1 MSGLSIASYFPF
13 TRVKVVAQNVHAEG
27 ALIRVQPDLRWRPLC
42 HDCRSPAGTIHSQ
55 GHRRMIR
62 DLNFADRRVWLE
74 VGYRKVWCE
83 RCGKTR
89 VEHWTFCDS
98 PQRMTHR
105 LRRYV
110 YDLCKLLPVT
120 DVAEH
125 LDLDPKTVTA
135 IDKEF
140 LQEEFGQTDYEGLR
154 VLAMDEIAIK
164 KGQRDYLTVIL
175 DYDSGRVVWTGEG
188 HDKET
193 LDRFFAGMTDEQKAG
208 IQAVAID
215 MWDPYI
221 NRIRHHCPQA
231 LIVFDLFHIVQG
243 YGKVIDEVRREEVRK
258 AVGPMKRVVKGSR
271 YLLLKNRDNLRP
283 DQADRLDELLKLN
296 ETLSRVYILKD
307 QLKVI
312 YQYKRRDAAQTAL
325 HDWIAMAERIDNY
338 HMAQFI
344 KTLRRFEYGIL
355 NHCDFPIGTSRLE
368 GVNNKIK
375 VIKRKAYGFHD
386 PIYFGL
392 KIKQAFPGDDKE
404 RKTTNSSG

>member
-1 MSGLSIASYFPF
+1 MSGPSIASYFPF
-13 TRVKVVAQNVHAEG
+13 ARVKVVAQNVHSES
-27 ALIRVQPDLRWRPLC
+27 ALIRVQPDRRWRPLC
-42 HDCRSPAGTIHSQ
+42 HECRSPAGTIHSQ
-55 GHRRMIR
+55 GHRRRIR

-74 VGYRKVWCE
+74 VDYRKVWCQ
-83 RCGKTR
+83 RCGQTR
-89 VEHWTFCDS
+89 VEHWAFCDS
-98 PQRMTHR
+98 PQRLTHR

-110 YDLCKLLPVT
+110 YDRCKLLPVT
-120 DVAEH
+120 EVARH

-140 LQEEFGQTDYEGLR
+140 LQEEFGQTEYEGLR
-154 VLAMDEIAIK
+154 VLAMDEIALK
-164 KGQRDYLTVIL
+164 KGQRDYVTVIL

-193 LDRFFAGMTDEQKAG
+193 LDRFFAGMTEEQKAG

-221 NRIRHHCPQA
+221 NRIQHHCPQA
-231 LIVFDLFHIVQG
+231 LIVFDLFHLVKG
-243 YGKVIDEVRREEVRK
+243 YGFVIDEVRRQEVRK
-258 AVGPMKRVVKGSR
+258 AVGPMKKAVKGSR

-296 ETLSRVYILKD
+296 ENLSRVYVLKD

-312 YQYKRRDAAQTAL
+312 YRYQRRFAAKAAL
-325 HDWIAMAERIDNY
+325 EDWIAMAGRIANY

-344 KTLRRFEYGIL
+344 QTLRRFEYGIL

-386 PIYFGL
+386 PVYFGL
-392 KIKQAFPGDDKE
+392 KIKQAFPGDDQE
-404 RKTTNSSG
+404 RKTTNSFG

>member
-13 TRVKVVAQNVHAEG
+13 ARVKVVGQSVSDRG
-27 ALIRVQPDLRWRPLC
+27 ALIRLEPDRRRRPVC
-42 HDCRSPAGTIHSQ
+42 HDCGRPAGTVHSQ
-55 GHRRMIR
+55 GHRRMVR
-62 DLNFADRRVWLE
+62 DLNLVDRQVWLE
-74 VGYRKVWCE
+74 VNYRKVWCE

-98 PQRMTHR
+98 PQRLTHR

-110 YDLCKLLPVT
+110 YELCRLLPVA
-120 DVAEH
+120 DVARH

-140 LQEEFGQTDYEGLR
+140 LQEEFGATEYDGLR
-154 VLAMDEIAIK
+154 VLAIDEIALK
-164 KGQRDYLTVIL
+164 KGQQDFVTVVL

-193 LDRFFAGMTDEQKAG
+193 PDRFFGGMTAEQKAAL
-208 IQAVAID
+208 QAVAID

-231 LIVFDLFHIVQG
+231 LIVFDLFHLVKG
-243 YGKVIDEVRREEVRK
+243 YGHVIDEVRREEVRK
-258 AVGPMKRVVKGSR
+258 AVGPLKPVVKGSR
-271 YLLLKNRDNLRP
+271 YLLLKNRDHLTP
-283 DQADRLDELLKLN
+283 HQADRLDELLRVN
-296 ETLSRVYILKD
+296 DNLSRVYILKD
-307 QLKVI
+307 QFKVI
-312 YQYKRRDAAQTAL
+312 YQYQRRAAAQTAL
-325 HDWIAMAERIDNY
+325 NDWIAMAQRIDNP

-344 KTLRRFEYGIL
+344 QTLRRFEYGIL
-355 NHCDFPIGTSRLE
+355 NHCRFPIGTSRLE

-386 PIYFGL
+386 SVYFGL
-392 KIKQAFPGDDKE
+392 KIMQAFPGDDRE
-404 RKTTNSSG
+404 HKTTNSFG

>member
-1 MSGLSIASYFPF
+1 MSSLSIASYFPF
-13 TRVKVVAQNVHAEG
+13 TRVKVVSQNIHSEG

-42 HDCRSPAGTIHSQ
+42 HDCRSRAGAIHSQ

-62 DLNFADRRVWLE
+62 DLNLADRRVWIQ
-74 VGYRKVWCE
+74 VDYRKVWCE

-89 VEHWTFCDS
+89 VEHLSFCDS
-98 PQRMTHR
+98 PQRLTHR

-110 YDLCKLLPVT
+110 YDLCKLMPVT

-125 LDLDPKTVTA
+125 LDLDPKTVA
-135 IDKEF
+135 AVDKEF
-140 LQEEFGQTDYEGLR
+140 LQEEFGQTDYVGLR
-154 VLAMDEIAIK
+154 VLAVDEIALK
-164 KGQRDYLTVIL
+164 KGHKRYVTVIL
-175 DYDSGRVVWTGEG
+175 DYLSGRVVWTGEG

-221 NRIRHHCPQA
+221 NRIQHHCPQA
-231 LIVFDLFHIVQG
+231 LIVFDLFHIVKG
-243 YGKVIDEVRREEVRK
+243 YGNVIDEVRREEVRK
-258 AVGPMKRVVKGSR
+258 AAGPMKQAVKGSR

-296 ETLSRVYILKD
+296 ENLSRVYVLKD
-307 QLKVI
+307 QLKMI
-312 YQYKRRDAAQTAL
+312 YRYPRRELAKAAL
-325 HDWIAMAERIDNY
+325 DDWIAMAQRIDSY
-338 HMAQFI
+338 HMGQFI

-386 PIYFGL
+386 PVYFGL
-392 KIKQAFPGDDKE
+392 KIKQAFPGDAKE
-404 RKTTNSSG
+404 RKTTNCFG

>member
-13 TRVKVVAQNVHAEG
+13 ARVKVVAQNVHSAG
-27 ALIRVQPDLRWRPLC
+27 ALIRLQPDRRWRPLC
-42 HDCRSPAGTIHSQ
+42 HKCRRPAGTVHSQ

-62 DLNFADRRVWLE
+62 DLDFADRRVWLE
-74 VGYRKVWCE
+74 VDYRKVWCE

-98 PQRMTHR
+98 PQRLTHR

-140 LQEEFGQTDYEGLR
+140 LQEEFGPTRYEGLR
-154 VLAMDEIAIK
+154 VLAMDEIALK
-164 KGQRDYLTVIL
+164 KGQRDYVTVVL

-221 NRIRHHCPQA
+221 NRLQHHCPQA
-231 LIVFDLFHIVQG
+231 RIVFDLFHLVKG
-243 YGKVIDEVRREEVRK
+243 YSFVIDEVRREEVRK
-258 AVGPMKRVVKGSR
+258 AAGPMKRVVKGSR
-271 YLLLKNRDNLRP
+271 YLLLKNRDHLRP
-283 DQADRLDELLKLN
+283 DQKDRLEELLQLN
-296 ETLSRVYILKD
+296 ENLNRVYVLKD

-312 YQYKRRDAAQTAL
+312 YHYQQRAAAKAAL
-325 HDWIAMAERIDNY
+325 DNWIAMAGQVDNAP
-338 HMAQFI
+338 MARFI
-344 KTLRRFEYGIL
+344 QTLRRFEYGIL

-392 KIKQAFPGDDKE
+392 KIKQAFPGNHRE
-404 RKTTNSSG
+404 RQITNSSG

>member
-1 MSGLSIASYFPF
+1 MSSLSIASYFPF
-13 TRVKVVAQNVHAEG
+13 TRVKVVAQNVHSES

-62 DLNFADRRVWLE
+62 DLNFTDRRVWLE
-74 VGYRKVWCE
+74 VDYRKVWCE

-89 VEHWTFCDS
+89 VEHLNFCDS
-98 PQRMTHR
+98 PQRLTHR

-110 YDLCKLLPVT
+110 YELCKLLPVT

-125 LDLDPKTVTA
+125 LDLDPKTVTE

-154 VLAMDEIAIK
+154 VLAIDEIALK
-164 KGQRDYLTVIL
+164 KGQNHYVTVVL
-175 DYDSGRVVWTGEG
+175 DYISGRVVWTGEG

-193 LDRFFAGMTDEQKAG
+193 LDRFFAGMTAEQKAA

-221 NRIRHHCPQA
+221 NRLKHHCPQA
-231 LIVFDLFHIVQG
+231 LIVFDLFHIVKG
-243 YGKVIDEVRREEVRK
+243 YGVVIDQVRRQEVRK
-258 AVGPMKRVVKGSR
+258 AVGPMKKAIKGSR

-283 DQADRLDELLKLN
+283 GQADRLDELLKLN
-296 ETLSRVYILKD
+296 ENLSRVYVLKD
-307 QLKVI
+307 QLKAI
-312 YQYKRRDAAQTAL
+312 YQYNRREPAKAAL
-325 HDWIAMAERIDNY
+325 DDWIAMAQRIDNCA
-338 HMAQFI
+338 MAQFI

-386 PIYFGL
+386 PVYFGL

-404 RKTTNSSG
+404 RKTTNSFG